1 MILHF
6 TDPSSSNKWLSGVGL
21 FRTAAVGSGVF
32 TRHLTGLHSG
42 TLLLGVFCFLLI
54 KDVDDILGKP
64 WPTDPRIFVT
74 DVYSIENYLVSRDSF
89 IRFCQEAVRLGDVGF
104 QLHSPLLDRFDE
116 QLSRFQRLIIPLM
129 AWVVTMRREGQ
140 RPILTNIN
148 LGEFF
153 EIDVECSVR
162 LRPCKGVEYL
172 NRVAGVRWPRD
183 YWRRVLSTSRE
194 LNRMPPKRVIRGK
207 FEAWFFVEFWKKS
220 IRKIQELAREGNA
233 RATIRLQLEH
243 ANFIVVLAGRMNV
256 PRSLELFL
264 VQNLR
269 VPATPEA
276 SVPVEAAV
284 VGGWAAKVL
293 RSIRRFFSG

>member
-1 MILHF
+1 MSLIDDLRQSRSSRVSVLHEF
-6 TDPSSSNKWLSGVGL
+6 WTQYDPGQKRVHVFFEGHDDLA
-21 FRTAAVGSGVF
+21 FYRPFIEQQMAVGGRLVPYRCGGKRGVYEAF
-32 TRHLTGLHSG
+32 DGITQRNPAIR
-42 TLLLGVFCFLLI
+42 GVLFFVD

-162 LRPCKGVEYL
+162 LRPCKGL
-172 NRVAGVRWPRD
+172 N
-183 YWRRVLSTSRE
+183 
-194 LNRMPPKRVIRGK
+194 I
-207 FEAWFFVEFWKKS
+207 
-220 IRKIQELAREGNA
+220 
-233 RATIRLQLEH
+233 
-243 ANFIVVLAGRMNV
+243 
-256 PRSLELFL
+256 
-264 VQNLR
+264 
-269 VPATPEA
+269 
-276 SVPVEAAV
+276 
-284 VGGWAAKVL
+284 
-293 RSIRRFFSG
+293 